1 MPKVA
6 FTQRDVQ
13 ALIRAA
19 KAEGCE
25 HPSVDILPGGGLR
38 NPLRPLGGPKWSWPP
53 CPTAATEMEPCCS
66 G

>member
-38 NPLRPLGGPKWSWPP
+38 LLTAPDMTPKAPLSDLERWEQAHGHGD
-53 CPTAATEMEPCCS
+53 A
-66 G
+66 